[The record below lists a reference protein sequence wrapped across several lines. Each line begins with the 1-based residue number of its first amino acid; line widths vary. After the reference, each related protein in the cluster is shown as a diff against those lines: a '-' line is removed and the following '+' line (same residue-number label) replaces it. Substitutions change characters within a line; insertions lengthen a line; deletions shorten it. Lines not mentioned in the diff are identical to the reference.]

1 MFAVTDL
8 SAAVT
13 RLADAQAR
21 IADPALEGGTVFT
34 EIFPTSAGT
43 EAELSDARF
52 REGASRGALDGRIV
66 SIKALVD
73 VAGYTTR
80 AGTKVL
86 RGQPPAIADAP
97 LLARLRAAGSVIVGR
112 TVMTEFA
119 FSAVGLNPHDG
130 TAGNPF
136 DRSLIAGGSSTG
148 AAVSVAADMAEIA
161 IGSDTG
167 GSIRI
172 PAALCGIT
180 GFKPTSGQVP
190 TEGVFPLSPTLDVI
204 GPLARNVR
212 DCADTFAILTGA
224 APRPLPRLA
233 ASDVRITRLSGR
245 LVDDSEPAVASAI
258 DAAYA
263 RITVRGITVAD
274 GDIEAELD
282 LMAQLDGIGFFP
294 AVELAATLKSLGFS
308 SLDGID
314 PRTAARI
321 TAGEGVLAVD
331 YLTMQARRR
340 SIIAQM
346 DARLGSG
353 EILAMPTVPI
363 TAVPIASVED
373 PAEFHRVNGLL
384 LRNTRVGNLFDL
396 PSISLPV
403 PTTGAPVGLMLMA
416 GRGQDERLLAVASVI
431 EAALAAD

>member
-1 MFAVTDL
+1 MTDL
-8 SAAVT
+8 SSAVE
-13 RLADAQAR
+13 RLAEAQAR
-21 IADPALEGGTVFT
+21 IADPDLQGATVFT
-34 EIFPTSAGT
+34 ETFAASARVA
-43 EAELSDARF
+43 AEQSDGRAL
-52 REGASRGALDGRIV
+52 ENTLRGALDGRIV
-66 SIKALVD
+66 SIKALID
-73 VAGYTTR
+73 VAGFRTR

-86 RGQPPAIADAP
+86 RDQPPAQRDAP
-97 LLARLRAAGSVIVGR
+97 VLARLREAGSVIIGR

-130 TAGNPF
+130 TAGNTV
-136 DRSLIAGGSSTG
+136 DRTLIAGGSSTG
-148 AAVSVAADMAEIA
+148 AAVSVAANMAEIA

-180 GFKPTSGQVP
+180 GFKPTSGRVP

-204 GPLARNVR
+204 GPLARSVR
-212 DCADTFAILTGA
+212 DCADTFAILAGKI
-224 APRPLPRLA
+224 PHPLPDLP
-233 ASDVRITRLSGR
+233 ASEVTITRLSGR
-245 LVDDSEPAVASAI
+245 IVDDAEPAVASAI
-258 DAAYA
+258 DAAYG
-263 RITVRGITVAD
+263 RIATRGITVVD

-294 AVELAATLKSLGFS
+294 AVELAGTLKSLGFS
-308 SLDGID
+308 SLEGID

-321 TAGEGVLAVD
+321 TAGQGVLAVD
-331 YLTMQARRR
+331 YLVMLARRR
-340 SIIAQM
+340 AIMAAM
-346 DARLGSG
+346 DARLDGG
-353 EILAMPTVPI
+353 EILALPTVPI

-416 GRGQDERLLAVASVI
+416 GRGQDERLLAVAGAI
-431 EAALAAD
+431 EAALVAV

>member
-1 MFAVTDL
+1 MTEL
-8 SAAVT
+8 SAAVE
-13 RLADAQAR
+13 RLAQAEAR
-21 IADPALEGGTVFT
+21 IADPAMEGGTVFT
-34 EIFPTSAGT
+34 ETLGASAIV
-43 EAELSDARF
+43 EAEQSDAR
-52 REGASRGALDGRIV
+52 RATGAARGPLDGRIL
-66 SIKALVD
+66 SIKALID
-73 VAGYTTR
+73 VAGHVTR
-80 AGTKVL
+80 AGTRIL
-86 RGQPPAIADAP
+86 RDQTPAERDAP
-97 LLARLRAAGSVIVGR
+97 LLSRLRAAGGVIIGR

-130 TAGNPF
+130 TPGNPY
-136 DRSLIAGGSSTG
+136 DRTLIAGGSSTG
-148 AAVSVAADMAEIA
+148 AAISVASDMAEIA

-190 TEGVFPLSPTLDVI
+190 TDGVFPLSPTLDVI
-204 GPLARNVR
+204 GPLARSVR
-212 DCADTFAILTGA
+212 DCADTFTVLRGGV
-224 APRPLPRLA
+224 PRPMSSLS
-233 ASDVRITRLSGR
+233 ASEVRITRLSGR
-245 LVDDSEPAVASAI
+245 LVDDAARDVADAI
-258 DAAYA
+258 HAAYG
-263 RITVRGITVAD
+263 RIAGSGVTIED

-294 AVELAATLKSLGFS
+294 AVELAGTLKSLGFS
-308 SLDGID
+308 KLEGID

-321 TAGEGVLAVD
+321 TAGQSVLAVD
-331 YLTMQARRR
+331 YLVMQARRR
-340 SIIAQM
+340 AIMAAM
-346 DARLGSG
+346 DVRLAGG
-353 EILAMPTVPI
+353 EILALPTVPI
-363 TAVPIASVED
+363 TAVPIANVEE

-431 EAALAAD
+431 EASFARMH